1 MWHVNFYSNQFNSFD
16 VVTSLRAYPCQQ
28 ATLTSLYASKFTKL
42 LRNQLSSYPK
52 QRWSSYCGAT
62 VWCVC
67 YAMSCVL
74 CSFRR
79 TGACCSLCCSDLW
92 YTKLMWSTL
101 GQNVCGKPCPVLFLP
116 AAAALV
122 VDVAGRCIQLPS
134 LVSTPWAP
142 PLIVQLNIAVSRSL
156 EKALCTPASRF
167 CRGGVSQIYVALG
180 DIVWGCSV
188 YS

>member
-1 MWHVNFYSNQFNSFD
+1 MVFVLWCHG
-16 VVTSLRAYPCQQ
+16 VVCVLRH
-28 ATLTSLYASKFTKL
+28 
-42 LRNQLSSYPK
+42 
-52 QRWSSYCGAT
+52 
-62 VWCVC
+62 
-67 YAMSCVL
+67 VL
-74 CSFRR
+74 CSVFFQE

-116 AAAALV
+116 AAALV
-122 VDVAGRCIQLPS
+122 VDVAGPCIQLPS

-156 EKALCTPASRF
+156 EKALCTPASMF

-180 DIVWGCSV
+180 DIV
-188 YS
+188 

>member
-1 MWHVNFYSNQFNSFD
+1 MSTSNPNF
-16 VVTSLRAYPCQQ
+16 SLRLKIYKIAEKPV
-28 ATLTSLYASKFTKL
+28 FL
-42 LRNQLSSYPK
+42 LSM
-52 QRWSSYCGAT
+52 QRWSFYCGPT

-142 PLIVQLNIAVSRSL
+142 PLIVQLNIGVSRSL
-156 EKALCTPASRF
+156 AKALCTPASRF

-180 DIVWGCSV
+180 DIV
-188 YS
+188 